1 MADVGG
7 DQLLP
12 APAVGAGE
20 HRPRRRASANR
31 VQNPDAHH
39 SRTPAPDPSQ
49 PSIAAPMERTA
60 LRPGA
65 PGVAAIARAARSQ
78 PGDRDVEVEMD
89 ALACVLGPHDVRL
102 IMSAGCR

>member
-12 APAVGAGE
+12 APAVGAGDTDHDAGHPLIAFRIPTLTILE
-20 HRPRRRASANR
+20 RRLRI
-31 VQNPDAHH
+31 HH
-39 SRTPAPDPSQ
+39 SRPS
-49 PSIAAPMERTA
+49 PPMERTA

>member
-39 SRTPAPDPSQ
+39 SRTSARFPSDADR
-49 PSIAAPMERTA
+49 PLSVARPSSRFSWDTSSIAARLRSDRRSGASSAGRRTSSSM
-60 LRPGA
+60 
-65 PGVAAIARAARSQ
+65 ARADDSDCSCKA
-78 PGDRDVEVEMD
+78 
-89 ALACVLGPHDVRL
+89 A
-102 IMSAGCR
+102 